1 MSDYEHWVGK
11 LVKVEKSAEE
21 ILAESYPDVEYDE
34 DYSAEEALRDEAD
47 DFIVIG
53 GNIYSVVREG
63 KDAYDDILNAQ
74 VEPNGVISFEVKYY
88 NGGCGFSEAIESALK
103 RNNIEV

>member
-11 LVKVEKSAEE
+11 LVKVDKSAEE
-21 ILAESYPDVEYDE
+21 ILAESYPDRKFDSEYT
-34 DYSAEEALRDEAD
+34 AEEKLQYEVEE
-47 DFIVIG
+47 FIVIDG
-53 GNIYSVVREG
+53 SIYSVVREW
-63 KDAYDDILNAQ
+63 KDAHDDMFNART
-74 VEPNGVISFEVKYY
+74 ESNGVISFEVKYY